1 MPIPKPFALLAA
13 FVTILLSLFVPAARS
28 TAQDAPSAPAA
39 KTASDQPVAD
49 SARWAIVPAINGVE
63 LKAEINGQGPFDA
76 VFDTGAGNLMT
87 ASLATRLGLKLGGA
101 ITIVAAGGNVPAQ
114 GVKVATVK
122 IGDLTMTDQ
131 WFTVVDLPY
140 SKGEEGIFVGG
151 DLVSGLPVKVDFEK
165 QQITFYHSRGFSY
178 SGDGVAVP
186 IRLEEGVLVAEGSVD
201 GVPGLFG
208 IDTGDM
214 YSLSLSA
221 PFVAQH
227 DLVKHYGATIR
238 GYAGEGFGGADT
250 GLFTRASLLRL
261 GQMSVSRPITVLSV
275 DSQGRFASS
284 AISGNIGLHILK
296 QFTITFDYPH
306 GKMYLEKN
314 SNYGKPDI
322 FNRAGLLL
330 NLEPDDLKIETVI
343 PGSPAAR
350 AGLAEGDVITQIDGG
365 QPTDDSIQS
374 AFTQPAGTILHLTVR
389 HAGTIH
395 SVSLSLEDVL

>member
-1 MPIPKPFALLAA
+1 M
-13 FVTILLSLFVPAARS
+13 LSLFLHSARS
-28 TAQDAPSAPAA
+28 SAQGAATLPPVA
-39 KTASDQPVAD
+39 KTATNEPAAGAAQGVT
-49 SARWAIVPAINGVE
+49 VPAINGVE
-63 LKAEINGQGPFDA
+63 LKAQINGQGPFDA
-76 VFDTGAGNLMT
+76 ILDTGAGNLMT
-87 ASLATRLGLKLGGA
+87 ASLAKRLGLKLGGA
-101 ITIVAAGGNVPAQ
+101 VTVVAAGGNVPAQ

-122 IGDLTMTDQ
+122 IGDLTMVDQ

-151 DLVSGLPVKVDFEK
+151 DLVSGLPIKVDFEK
-165 QQITFYHSRGFSY
+165 QQITFYDNHGFTY

-186 IRLEEGVLVAEGSVD
+186 IRFEEGVVVAEGSVD
-201 GVPGLFG
+201 GIRGFFG

-221 PFVAQH
+221 PFVTQH
-227 DLVKHYGATIR
+227 ELAKQYGATIQ
-238 GYAGEGFGGADT
+238 GYAGEGFGGADK
-250 GLFTRASLLRL
+250 GLFTRASILRL
-261 GQMSVSRPITVLSV
+261 GQMSVSRPITVLSE

-296 QFTITFDYPH
+296 QFTITFDYAH

-330 NLEPDDLKIETVI
+330 NLEPEDLKIETVI
-343 PGSPAAR
+343 SGSPAAK

-365 QPTDDSIQS
+365 QPTEDSIQN
-374 AFTQPAGTILHLTVR
+374 AFTQPVGTILHLTVS
-389 HAGTIH
+389 HAGALR
-395 SVSLSLEDVL
+395 SVSLILEDVL

>member
-1 MPIPKPFALLAA
+1 MSIPNPFALLAT

-28 TAQDAPSAPAA
+28 TAQDAASAPAA
-39 KTASDQPVAD
+39 KTASDQPVTGA
-49 SARWAIVPAINGVE
+49 ARGATVPAINGVE
-63 LKAEINGQGPFDA
+63 LKAQINGQGPFDA
-76 VFDTGAGNLMT
+76 ILDTGAGNLMT
-87 ASLATRLGLKLGGA
+87 ASLARRLGLKLGGA
-101 ITIVAAGGNVPAQ
+101 VTIVAAGGNVSAQ
-114 GVKVATVK
+114 GVEVATVK
-122 IGDLTMTDQ
+122 IGDLTMVDQ

-140 SKGEEGIFVGG
+140 RKDEEGIFVGG
-151 DLVSGLPVKVDFEK
+151 DLVSGLPIKVDFEK
-165 QQITFYHSRGFSY
+165 QQITFYDSRGFSY

-186 IRLEEGVLVAEGSVD
+186 IRLDEGVVVAEGSVD
-201 GVPGLFG
+201 GIPGLFG
-208 IDTGDM
+208 IDTGDL

-238 GYAGEGFGGADT
+238 GYAGEGFGGRDT
-250 GLFTRASLLRL
+250 GLFTRASVLRL
-261 GQMSVSRPITVLSV
+261 GQMSVSRPITVLSL

-284 AISGNIGLHILK
+284 AISGNIGLRILK

-343 PGSPAAR
+343 PRSPAAR
-350 AGLAEGDVITQIDGG
+350 AGLAEGDVITQIDGS
-365 QPTDDSIQS
+365 QPTDDSIQN
-374 AFTQPAGTILHLTVR
+374 AFTQPVGTILHLTVS
-389 HAGTIH
+389 HAGALH
-395 SVSLSLEDVL
+395 SVSLILENVL